1 MSSFADISSWA
12 WLIQLFL
19 IIAALLIANLIRCNV
34 PLFRRSLLP
43 SALLAGLL
51 ILCLKPLSFFN
62 ELVDRHVMEIIT
74 YHALGLGFVAMAL
87 KNKKIKSSTTTMK
100 VVETGAVTASTY
112 ILQGLAGLLIT
123 IPLFLWWKGSNMFYS
138 GGMLLPMGYGQGP
151 GQALNFGV
159 TFSDWAA
166 DQGIAFF
173 GKDFGLSIAA
183 MGFIV
188 GSLVGVVYMNVLR
201 RRGKL
206 KVADGTYVEKYTLED
221 YESEGEIPHSES
233 IDKLTV
239 QLCLVLLVYA
249 MVFLLMYGI
258 QQLDLGN
265 FGVKTLKPL
274 VWGFN
279 FLWGTLFGVLVKW
292 IIGRLRKSNLMQRE
306 YINNYT
312 LDRIAGTCFDF
323 MIVAGTAAIDFHNL
337 RAIWLPL
344 LLVCALGALVTFWY
358 VLRCCRKLYPDYTY
372 EAFFSMFGMLTGTA
386 SNGMILLREIDPRF
400 ETPAAN
406 NLVLQTIP
414 ALAFGFPV
422 LLLMGFAPQS
432 LTNTF
437 ISVGIM
443 VVALA
448 IFALFI
454 FRKPR
459 KGNGERKTES
469 GKQSIGTVAVL
480 AVLLTATASVSA
492 QENEKHVRTGW
503 NFGVLP
509 SVAFD
514 ADLGFQYGAL
524 TNIYYF
530 GDGSTYPEYLHSFYA
545 EAAYTTKHFGIFR
558 GSYDSKY
565 LIPNHRLSVDLTYLP
580 DQMCDFY
587 GFNGYESYY
596 NPAYSNQDDAAYLTR
611 AYYKY
616 RRDLFRF
623 SADLQGEIHK
633 PWYWNVGLGV
643 LHFAVGPVDVD
654 RLNKFTKDEDKKLP
668 DTTTLFDRYVLHSYI
683 RPDEATGGTHPYVH
697 GGITFD
703 TRDRQQNPRR
713 GIHADAFLTYY
724 AGIGSMSNY
733 NNLKFNAAWRHYLP
747 IVANRLTLAYRVG
760 TQLTIAGDCPFY
772 LNTYL
777 NQLYMQRVVY
787 EGLGGANSV
796 RGIMRNRILAPGV
809 AFANLELRTQIFSF
823 KVGKNQFYV
832 GLNPFVDAGMVVQPY
847 DDVPTDPILYELA
860 DPTPGNISPFVD
872 NSRLHSLHL
881 SGGCGL
887 KLAMNDN
894 FVLSIDWATAFDKQD
909 NGKFSNLYIKMGYM
923 F

>member
-19 IIAALLIANLIRCNV
+19 IIAALLVANLIRCNV

-51 ILCLKPLSFFN
+51 ILCLKPLNFFN

-159 TFSDWAA
+159 TFSDWAS

-459 KGNGERKTES
+459 KGNGELKTEN
-469 GKQSIGTVAVL
+469 GKQSIGKVAALV
-480 AVLLTATASVSA
+480 VLLAATASVSA

-558 GSYDSKY
+558 TSYDSKY

-587 GFNGYESYY
+587 GFNGYESRYT
-596 NPAYSNQDDAAYLTR
+596 PEYSNQDDAAYLTR
-611 AYYKY
+611 AFYKY

-633 PWYWNVGLGV
+633 PWYWNVGIGL
-643 LHFAVGPVDVD
+643 LHFNVGSVDVD

-668 DTTTLFDRYVLHSYI
+668 DTVTLFDKYVEYGYI
-683 RPDEATGGTHPYVH
+683 SAGEATGGAHPYLH
-697 GGITFD
+697 GGITYD

-724 AGIGSMSNY
+724 AGLGSMSNY

-747 IVANRLTLAYRVG
+747 IITNRLTLAYRFG
-760 TQLTIAGDCPFY
+760 TQLTLAGDCPFY

-872 NSRLHSLHL
+872 DSRLHSLHL

-894 FVLSIDWATAFDKQD
+894 FVLSVDWATAFDKQD

>member
-1 MSSFADISSWA
+1 MSSFAEMSSWA
-12 WLIQLFL
+12 WLIQLFV
-19 IIAALLIANLIRCNV
+19 IIAALLVANLIRCNV

-51 ILCLKPLSFFN
+51 ILCLKPLDFFN
-62 ELVDRHVMEIIT
+62 EFVDRHVMEIIT

-112 ILQGLAGLLIT
+112 IIQGLAGLLIT
-123 IPLFLWWKGSNMFYS
+123 IPMFMWWKGSDMFYA
-138 GGMLLPMGYGQGP
+138 GGLLLPMGYGQGP

-159 TFSDWAA
+159 TFSDWSSN
-166 DQGIAFF
+166 QGITFY

-188 GSLVGVVYMNVLR
+188 GSLVGVFYMNILR
-201 RRGKL
+201 RKGKL
-206 KVADGTYVEKYTLED
+206 KVSDGTYVEKHTLED

-233 IDKLTV
+233 IDKMTV
-239 QLCLVLLVYA
+239 QLCLVLMVYGF
-249 MVFLLMYGI
+249 VFLLMFGV
-258 QQLDLGN
+258 QQLELGT
-265 FGVKTLKPL
+265 FGEKTLKPL

-279 FLWGTLFGVLVKW
+279 FLWGTLFGVLAKW
-292 IIGRLRKSNLMQRE
+292 IIGCLRRSNLMQRE

-323 MIVAGTAAIDFHNL
+323 MIVAGTAAIDFQNL

-344 LLVCALGALVTFWY
+344 VLVCTLGAIVTFWY

-414 ALAFGFPV
+414 ALVFGFPV
-422 LLLMGFAPQS
+422 LLLMGYAPQS
-432 LTNTF
+432 LTSTF
-437 ISVGIM
+437 ITVGIM
-443 VVALA
+443 IVALA

-454 FRKPR
+454 FRKPKKR
-459 KGNGERKTES
+459 KSAS
-469 GKQSIGTVAVL
+469 GKRKAAGVAVL
-480 AVLLTATASVSA
+480 ALLLATSATVSA
-492 QENEKHVRTGW
+492 QDTTKHVRTGW
-503 NFGVLP
+503 SFGVLP

-558 GSYDSKY
+558 TSYDSKY

-587 GFNGYESYY
+587 GFNGYQSNY
-596 NPAYSNQDDAAYLTR
+596 NAAYSNQDEAAYITR

-633 PWYWNVGLGV
+633 PWYWNAGIGL
-643 LHFAVGPVDVD
+643 LHFGVGPVDVD
-654 RLNKFTKDEDKKLP
+654 RLNKFTKDEDKLLP
-668 DTTTLFDRYVLHSYI
+668 DTTTLFDRYVAQGYI
-683 RPDEATGGTHPYVH
+683 KPGEATGGAHPYLHAGV
-697 GGITFD
+697 TFD
-703 TRDRQQNPRR
+703 TRDRQQNPHR

-724 AGIGSMSNY
+724 AGIGSMSDY
-733 NNLKFNAAWRHYLP
+733 NNVKLNAAWRHYLP
-747 IVANRLTLAYRVG
+747 IVENRLTLAYRIG
-760 TQLTIAGDCPFY
+760 TQLTLAGDCPFY

-809 AFANLELRTQIFSF
+809 AFANLELRTQLFSF
-823 KVGKNQFYV
+823 KVGKNMFYI

-847 DDVPTDPILYELA
+847 DDVVTDPILYEQA
-860 DPTPGNISPFVD
+860 DPAQNDPTPFVD
-872 NSRLHSLHL
+872 DSRLYAPHL

-887 KLAMNDN
+887 KAAMNDN

-909 NGKFSNLYIKMGYM
+909 NGKMSNLYIKMGYM